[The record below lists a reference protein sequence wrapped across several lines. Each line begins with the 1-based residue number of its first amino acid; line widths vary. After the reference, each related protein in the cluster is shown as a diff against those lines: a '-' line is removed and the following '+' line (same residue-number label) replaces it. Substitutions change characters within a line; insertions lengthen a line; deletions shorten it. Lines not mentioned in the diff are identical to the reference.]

1 MAELNAFAHGPE
13 SGRRVLALHGV
24 TGHGRRFE
32 RLAREGLPSHRVV
45 AVDLRGHG
53 RSTWDPPWLAEVHVQ
68 DLLDTLDGR
77 GLERVAVVGH
87 SFGGLLATHL
97 AARAPERVERL
108 VLLDPA
114 IALAPEAAAQRAD
127 DQRNP
132 PAWPSFEAAL
142 AARREQRPPQ
152 GHADSDADVHA
163 HLAQSP
169 DGSFRF
175 RFAAAAAVCAWSD
188 MARPRVSLAG
198 LDLPTLLV
206 RAGREEFVSDALVQS
221 LREDLGEA
229 FRLETLDVGHMLYW
243 DAFEPTAALVR
254 AFLER

>member
-1 MAELNAFAHGPE
+1 MAELNAFTHGPE
-13 SGRRVLALHGV
+13 SGRPVLALHGV

-32 RLAREGLPSHRVV
+32 RLAREGLPAHRVV

-53 RSTWDPPWLAEVHVQ
+53 RSTWDPPWHAEVHVG
-68 DLLDTLDGR
+68 DLLDTLDAH

-114 IALAPEAAAQRAD
+114 IALDPAVAAERAD
-127 DQRNP
+127 EQRNP
-132 PAWPSFEAAL
+132 PAWPTVEAAL

-152 GHADSDADVHA
+152 GYADSDADVHA
-163 HLAQSP
+163 HLAEWP
-169 DGSFRF
+169 DGTRRF

-198 LDLPTLLV
+198 LGTPTLLL
-206 RAGREEFVSDALVQS
+206 RAGREEFVSDALVAG
-221 LREDLGEA
+221 LGDDLGEA
-229 FRLETLDVGHMLYW
+229 FRVETLDVGHMLYW
-243 DAFEPTAALVR
+243 DAFEATAGLVR
-254 AFLER
+254 RFLEP